1 MEAAPCRV
9 HIIYI
14 CMLVSCARCALHV
27 PPAVRSSRVS
37 MGLFDSIREA
47 WEDVEVTSGRK
58 SAVAS
63 HILMRDR
70 IQALLLKESIDEGR
84 IAFSDAAR
92 QYSSCPSAGKG
103 GSLGRFGPGDM
114 APAFD
119 ALVFDPDTAVGEVNV
134 CSTSFGTHLVTVLER
149 TGVEQTS
156 QAELAEKASAA
167 EAAKAAAAAAS
178 LDPLRVA
185 AQAAAEAAAAAA
197 AASSP
202 PRSSASPAPVGSAIG
217 SSVRS
222 PRERLSELNDLLASE
237 MISQAEFD
245 AKRRAIID
253 AL

>member
-167 EAAKAAAAAAS
+167 EAAKAAAAA
-178 LDPLRVA
+178 
-185 AQAAAEAAAAAA
+185 
-197 AASSP
+197 SSP